1 MLRLLA
7 LFLFASS
14 SLFISKPVLADSG
27 EVIGG
32 DGITLITSQETLKKV
47 SAQKGELVAVK
58 VNAAICDRALTDCDL
73 QVLTTFGKQTRFLVR
88 QKDLSIAYVSANGS
102 KTVIPVTNGHD
113 ITLLLRLGGTL
124 EKYGEECQT
133 MLFLDSQT
141 RKIRYLGTDMQ
152 CLF

>member
-7 LFLFASS
+7 LSVFVSS
-14 SLFISKPVLADSG
+14 SLLISKQVLADSG

-32 DGITLITSQETLKKV
+32 DGIILITSQETLKKV

-88 QKDLSIAYVSANGS
+88 QKDMSVVYVSGTGA
-102 KTVIPVTNGHD
+102 KTAVPVTNGHD
-113 ITLLLRLGGTL
+113 ISLLLRLGGVL
-124 EKYGEECQT
+124 EKYAEECQS

-141 RKIRYLGTDMQ
+141 RKIRYIGTDMQ